1 MIELYQLP
9 SIRTSP
15 QIIAALDGT
24 ADDIKKKA
32 VVPERRASAMREM
45 IIWVLSDGIP
55 RTKYQIADLL
65 PEYPSKS
72 VLSAVRKMSGVSGKL
87 RSFGCT
93 PGQYS
98 KKLYAIN
105 EVREK

>member
-9 SIRTSP
+9 SIRTEP
-15 QIIAALDGT
+15 QIIAALLDGT
-24 ADDIKKKA
+24 ADDSKKKA

-55 RTKYQIADLL
+55 RTRYQIADLL
-65 PEYPSKS
+65 PEYTSKS
-72 VLSAVRKMSGVSGKL
+72 VLSAVRKMSVAGKL

-98 KKLYAIN
+98 KTLYAKGHG
-105 EVREK
+105 VLF